1 MVLQKLK
8 TNIEV
13 EMTSNMI
20 YIVAHGVGLNCPRKI
35 HSNTQWGGGSSNVVD
50 IIPQLPVFIVL
61 TDLPKYG
68 GGTQSP
74 PLALPVP
81 TALFL
86 VHSRFMH

>member
-1 MVLQKLK
+1 MTISSRALSGQKDQYLLQGRRK
-8 TNIEV
+8 TEGLIFR
-13 EMTSNMI
+13 
-20 YIVAHGVGLNCPRKI
+20 GV
-35 HSNTQWGGGSSNVVD
+35 GGSSNLVD
-50 IIPQLPVFIVL
+50 IIPQLLVFIVL
-61 TDLPKYG
+61 TELPKYG